1 MVIDQEG
8 KIIVDFVGRYENLT
22 QDFQQVCQ
30 IVNIDT
36 SLPSINRSVHRD
48 YKSYYNS
55 TTKKMV
61 EEYFKADIELF
72 GYTFNSYSPAM
83 GQNPDR

>member
-8 KIIVDFVGRYENLT
+8 KIIVDFVGRYENLI
-22 QDFQQVCQ
+22 QDFQHACQ
-30 IVNIDT
+30 TVNIEA
-36 SLPSINRSVHRD
+36 SLPSINRTIHRD

-61 EEYFKADIELF
+61 AEYFKTDIELF
-72 GYTFNSYSPAM
+72 GYTFDSYSPDVI
-83 GQNPDR
+83 QIPDR